1 MIKRLSILALIAGA
15 IVIGLSAVASA
26 SAPGPTLIRS
36 KTVEKG
42 VLYKLSVGQR
52 LRAPRFTG
60 RVKHYQW
67 LRCNVVGRRCGRIKG
82 ATRRL
87 YMVRS
92 ADVSHTLRVRAVL
105 QGSKTAVSG
114 VTTLVGL
121 PLPVNTAVPTITD
134 GGQGGGSVGAPTTV
148 VVGDVLT
155 GTNGTWNIGAIRYTY
170 QWEDCSSTGTS
181 CVAISGATTNAYT
194 VQSTDVGDTIVFQV
208 TAYNY

>member
-1 MIKRLSILALIAGA
+1 MIKRLSLLALIAGA
-15 IVIGLSAVASA
+15 VVIALSTVANA

-36 KTVEKG
+36 QTVEKG
-42 VLYKLSVGQR
+42 VVYRLSVGQR
-52 LRAPRFTG
+52 LKAPRFKG

-67 LRCNVVGRRCGRIKG
+67 LRCNTVGQRCAQIKG
-82 ATRRL
+82 ATRSI
-87 YMVRS
+87 YQVSS

-105 QGSKTAVSG
+105 QGSKSAVSG

-121 PLPVNTAVPTITD
+121 PLPVNTAVPVITD

-148 VVGDVLT
+148 VVGDVLS

-170 QWEDCSSTGTS
+170 QWEDCNSSGTS

-194 VQSTDVGDTIVFQV
+194 VQSSDVGYTIVFQV